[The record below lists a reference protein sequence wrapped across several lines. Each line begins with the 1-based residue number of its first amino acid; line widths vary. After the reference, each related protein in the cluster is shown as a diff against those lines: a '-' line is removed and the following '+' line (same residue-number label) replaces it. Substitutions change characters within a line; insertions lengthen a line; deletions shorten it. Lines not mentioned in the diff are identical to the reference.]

1 MGPGPRSGEDTL
13 SRDPRRIS
21 LLAARKAAARRPH
34 ATGTRRGR
42 GTFPKYRSVGCRSA
56 TPPKRAKKK
65 PRRAE
70 SNTDSAATGHQYEA
84 RGTHR
89 VGSEKTT
96 ERLVR
101 AASSVPQSVGTRPLI
116 RLHKRRY
123 SVDAHRAGGE
133 TSFDESVRCGAPL
146 ERFARNLENGTPLRI
161 TSRPFLLEFQ
171 PRNPDLRE
179 SPRRSSLPGNFLS
192 ERQLGFTKF

>member
-1 MGPGPRSGEDTL
+1 MQVGRLPL
-13 SRDPRRIS
+13 RDAAETGQEEAPPRREQHGF
-21 LLAARKAAARRPH
+21 RRH
-34 ATGTRRGR
+34 
-42 GTFPKYRSVGCRSA
+42 RSSIRSA
-56 TPPKRAKKK
+56 GDAPCRE
-65 PRRAE
+65 R
-70 SNTDSAATGHQYEA
+70 
-84 RGTHR
+84 
-89 VGSEKTT
+89 KTT

-101 AASSVPQSVGTRPLI
+101 AASSVPHAVGTRPLI
-116 RLHKRRY
+116 RLHKRGY

-179 SPRRSSLPGNFLS
+179 SSRRSSLPRNFLS